1 MLSAIMEVW
10 MLRIQKAPPNLT
22 TEGHTRTSSPEY
34 KISHILYIKKGS
46 WFPLPPESSQE
57 NGNNATR
64 YIQVLFVSWQE
75 RYQLWHLD
83 FVGIFI
89 RLYIILDPQCGTS
102 GVLVFCILVH
112 LYGLLTKWNAVC
124 FIDAFPAVTRQNI
137 WKGSISDAFQSV
149 TECITRA

>member
-64 YIQVLFVSWQE
+64 YIQVLFVCWQE
-75 RYQLWHLD
+75 RYQLWRLD

-89 RLYIILDPQCGTS
+89 RLYIILDPQSGTS

-137 WKGSISDAFQSV
+137 WKGSISDAFLSV
-149 TECITRA
+149 TEYITRA